1 LSPPVFL
8 AVHQR
13 GQANLPKAWKKTDM
27 QSLWKTPGS
36 DRTYTDRLF
45 SRDVPAGTVEVP
57 PHTGRD
63 GTNYGLPHMAIVRG
77 KDGATVKVTAP
88 AP

>member
-36 DRTYTDRLF
+36 TRTYTDRLF
-45 SRDVPAGTVEVP
+45 SRDVPAGKVEVP

-88 AP
+88 Q